1 VRTIQVDGYVK
12 EMWPSGKV
20 NVFRAAAAGFADGAD
35 GADGLDGATGG
46 AALAAGAAG
55 AALAVGATGAGVA
68 VGVAVTAGAA
78 PAVDPVVERE
88 AAAAGSAPG
97 CDAHPARTRLSA
109 MPAIVTCV

>member
-35 GADGLDGATGG
+35 GAEAADGLDGATG
-46 AALAAGAAG
+46 G

>member
-20 NVFRAAAAGFADGAD
+20 NVFRAAAAGFAEA
-35 GADGLDGATGG
+35 ADGLDGATG
-46 AALAAGAAG
+46 G

-68 VGVAVTAGAA
+68 VGVAVTVGAA
-78 PAVDPVVERE
+78 PAVDPVVERG
-88 AAAAGSAPG
+88 AATAGSAPG

-109 MPAIVTCV
+109 MPAIVTSV

>member
-1 VRTIQVDGYVK
+1 MRTIQVDGYVK

-35 GADGLDGATGG
+35 GLDAATGG

-55 AALAVGATGAGVA
+55 AALAVGAAGAGVA